1 MAAVLLGPVGLSGF
15 ENGRLVERPEAAAA
29 WTGCQ
34 TLPVINAKETVRQFL
49 LQVRSGLHPDRAGRF
64 MADRV
69 RAHQVVSEAPVV
81 LERTPEQY
89 TEHVQEML
97 DAYGAFTL
105 TVDELIAEGDR
116 VYARWTQSGRHVGTV
131 GLHPPTG
138 AQVTAVTSA
147 VYRVEDGLIVEYW
160 IQIDRQGIAAQLQQA
175 ATER

>member
-1 MAAVLLGPVGLSGF
+1 MV
-15 ENGRLVERPEAAAA
+15 
-29 WTGCQ
+29 
-34 TLPVINAKETVRQFL
+34 NAKDTVHQFL
-49 LQVRSGLHPDRAGRF
+49 LQVRSGLHPDRASHF

-81 LERTPEQY
+81 VERTPQQY
-89 TEHVQEML
+89 TEHVEEML

-116 VYARWTQSGRHVGTV
+116 VYARWTQSGRHVGPV
-131 GLHPPTG
+131 DHHPPTG
-138 AQVTAVTSA
+138 AQVTAITSA

-175 ATER
+175 AAEQ

>member
-1 MAAVLLGPVGLSGF
+1 M
-15 ENGRLVERPEAAAA
+15 
-29 WTGCQ
+29 T
-34 TLPVINAKETVRQFL
+34 NAKDTVRQFL

-64 MADRV
+64 MAGLV

-81 LERTPEQY
+81 VERTPRQY

-116 VYARWTQSGRHVGTV
+116 VYARWTQTGRHVGPV
-131 GLHPPTG
+131 GDRAPTG
-138 AQVTAVTSA
+138 ARVTAMTSA

-160 IQIDRQGIAAQLQQA
+160 IQIDRQGITAQLERA
-175 ATER
+175 AARAEH